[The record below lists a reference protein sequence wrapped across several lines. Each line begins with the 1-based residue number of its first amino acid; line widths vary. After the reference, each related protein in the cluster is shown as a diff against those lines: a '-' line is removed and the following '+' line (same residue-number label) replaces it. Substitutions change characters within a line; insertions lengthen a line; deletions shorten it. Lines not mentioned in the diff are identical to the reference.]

1 MVRTRGAEPQYIVLC
16 YGQGGYVNKHHTLV
30 LSHQPPAA
38 SLALDYSVQDVA
50 DRARDAVPALVDDYR
65 GPATI
70 ETYTIL
76 YARDGAPLHGIV
88 VARTPDQQ
96 RVMANVMADDE
107 TSLAALLANETN
119 ANGPNRSEEARVGKD
134 GVRSGRN

>member
-1 MVRTRGAEPQYIVLC
+1 MSHAGCAMVRILRAAPQDIGLL

-70 ETYTIL
+70 ETYPIL
-76 YARDGAPLHGIV
+76 YARDGAQIGR
-88 VARTPDQQ
+88 A
-96 RVMANVMADDE
+96 
-107 TSLAALLANETN
+107 
-119 ANGPNRSEEARVGKD
+119 
-134 GVRSGRN
+134 SGRERGCQYVKIRVVTLT

>member
-1 MVRTRGAEPQYIVLC
+1 MAHAVCAMVRILRTAPQDIGLL

-38 SLALDYSVQDVA
+38 SLALDYSVQDIA
-50 DRARDAVPALVDDYR
+50 DRARGTVPALVDDYR

-88 VARTPDQQ
+88 VARTPDQHDRKSVVYGK
-96 RVMANVMADDE
+96 RVSV
-107 TSLAALLANETN
+107 
-119 ANGPNRSEEARVGKD
+119 RVDLG
-134 GVRSGRN
+134 GRRILKKKNN